1 MTTLATTS
9 PVTRE
14 TSAYVRDRGMRAV
27 IATLTG
33 GSVVLRAKGL
43 RSREMLDLAWCYQQ
57 AVKQRVAMEQAERL
71 AARRGKGRRG

>member
-1 MTTLATTS
+1 MTTLATLS

-14 TSAYVRDRGMRAV
+14 TSAYVRDRGMRPV

-33 GSVVLRAKGL
+33 GALVLRAKGL

-57 AVKQRVAMEQAERL
+57 AVKQRVAEERAEKK
-71 AARRGKGRRG
+71 AARKGRRS